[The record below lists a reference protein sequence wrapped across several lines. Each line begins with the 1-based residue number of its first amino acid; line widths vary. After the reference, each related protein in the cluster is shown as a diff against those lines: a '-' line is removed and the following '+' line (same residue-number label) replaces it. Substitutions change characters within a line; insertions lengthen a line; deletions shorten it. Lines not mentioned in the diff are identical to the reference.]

1 MNFTVSGAEL
11 GKNAVENQ
19 SASINI
25 KNNAQPKESAGIY
38 GAKSFSGILVSGI
51 QINQKELD
59 ENTYSSLLKETN
71 DVKEQIMQSASNAK
85 ANLKALF
92 NRLSGADIVKIDE
105 DGFNLND
112 LSSDEMVGI
121 VDRIKIELASHGKK
135 VYFAG
140 GGLSASEIENV
151 VGSAAMADEIA
162 GKMSEG
168 NVPATQENVEDIAAA
183 LNKIS
188 QLGNLSENAKNYLVK
203 NQLPPTVDNIYK
215 AEHLQ
220 SSEEGEAPQRNV
232 TVTNEEWDQ
241 LMPQAAN
248 IIKRAGFEADG
259 KMLSI
264 ARKMLENDIPITKE
278 NITYKAQLDSLDIS
292 KLQSA
297 DEERQKFIEN
307 IVNQIAQGGAAGG
320 TLVIG
325 GMSVFQ
331 QVADA
336 LQVINSVDIRHV
348 AYATEQEEVF
358 NIDSL
363 RTAMNS
369 IEAASYH
376 FQYSLGTGESTA
388 QWLDKQ
394 EQGYE
399 NPKIYSNYEQL
410 QQIRILMTADAGL
423 FLARQ
428 GVNLHAEPVSNLVEE
443 LQAYHES
450 VMMYDR
456 ELYGSENT
464 DNTAVQTGE
473 QSQRAA
479 LSGTAGLSGSDG
491 TMNIIVSSYQTVM
504 EVKRALYEI
513 KHAPD
518 VSVGAV
524 VKDKNDNEA
533 LTIADFAKKGSEFRQ
548 RYEQAGQSYE
558 AVGTE
563 VRKDLGDS
571 LNKAVEA
578 SYEEILSELDM
589 EANKANKD
597 AVRIF
602 AENQMEITK
611 ESIENIKEIHA
622 TLQNIIRN
630 MKPEITLNMIR
641 ENINP
646 MTDDIHKVN
655 EYLMEMNNNLED
667 DKEEKYSRFLYKLDQ
682 TNGITEKEREQF
694 IGIYKMMNIF
704 TKDAGAAIGMLVKQN
719 EDITMANLCK
729 AYNSRRAAGIDM
741 TFDDTSG
748 IPDVREKV
756 NYFNNLFDAT
766 ADSITPLTLKTVQ
779 QERAI
784 DEHSVEEFCEDVD
797 NVYDEQAEAE
807 YYESYVKELR
817 EAADTESRIVR
828 ELTSNGQPVTLNQ
841 IIAMDSI
848 MQLGYFDKIFGSEE
862 GKYPLKKADEFV
874 DKLDNR
880 EALEAVYD
888 ELEDASVKLLEEA
901 IQSNDNQ
908 DYRSIQELR
917 MRNKEITLIKNLSLR
932 HDYKL
937 PVVMENG
944 VGMIHLTLIQDNT
957 EKGRISVS
965 LNTEEF
971 GEVSVEAKVT
981 QDTVQIYGISEKE
994 SKALSEKLE
1003 TMAENIKENCGIKNT
1018 EVYCQDIKNVR
1029 RVTYD
1034 KASDTV
1040 ATDRLY
1046 QVAKNMIC
1054 SIAR

>member
-1 MNFTVSGAEL
+1 
-11 GKNAVENQ
+11 
-19 SASINI
+19 
-25 KNNAQPKESAGIY
+25 
-38 GAKSFSGILVSGI
+38 
-51 QINQKELD
+51 
-59 ENTYSSLLKETN
+59 
-71 DVKEQIMQSASNAK
+71 MQSASNAK

-112 LSSDEMVGI
+112 LSPDEMVGI

-168 NVPATQENVEDIAAA
+168 NLPATQESVEDMAAA

-203 NQLPPTVDNIYK
+203 NQLPPTVDNLYK

-220 SSEEGEAPQRNV
+220 SSEEGQSQQRQV
-232 TVTNEEWDQ
+232 TVTNEEWAQ

-248 IIKRAGFEADG
+248 VIKRAGFEADG
-259 KMLSI
+259 KMLGI

-297 DEERQKFIEN
+297 GMERERLLEN
-307 IVNQIAQGGAAGG
+307 IVDRMAQGNAAGG
-320 TLVIG
+320 TLVID

-336 LQVINSVDIRHV
+336 LQIINSADIRHV
-348 AYATEQEEVF
+348 EYATEQEEVF

-399 NPKIYSNYEQL
+399 NPKVYSNYEQL

-450 VMMYDR
+450 VMMYEQ
-456 ELYGSENT
+456 ELYGSENAGST
-464 DNTAVQTGE
+464 DAE
-473 QSQRAA
+473 IQSRGTA
-479 LSGTAGLSGSDG
+479 LSGAEGLSGTDG

-524 VKDKNDNEA
+524 VKEKNNNEA

-548 RYEQAGQSYE
+548 RYEQAGLSYE

-563 VRKDLGDS
+563 VRRDLGDS
-571 LNKAVEA
+571 LNKAVET
-578 SYEEILSELDM
+578 SYEDILNELDM

-667 DKEEKYSRFLYKLDQ
+667 NKEEKYSRFLYKLDQ

-748 IPDVREKV
+748 IPEVREKV

-779 QERAI
+779 QERDI

-797 NVYDEQAEAE
+797 AVYDEQAEAE

-828 ELTSNGQPVTLNQ
+828 ELSSNSQPVTLNQ

-848 MQLGYFDKIFGSEE
+848 MQSGYFDKIFGSEE
-862 GKYPLKKADEFV
+862 GKYPLKKAEEFV
-874 DKLDNR
+874 EKLDNR

-888 ELEDASVKLLEEA
+888 ELEDSSAKALDAA

-937 PVVMENG
+937 PVVTENG

-994 SKALSEKLE
+994 SKTLSEKLE
-1003 TMAENIKENCGIKNT
+1003 TMAENLKENCGIENT

-1034 KASDTV
+1034 KAADTV

-1046 QVAKNMIC
+1046 QIAKNMIY
-1054 SIAR
+1054 SIAG